1 MLRIFIGLLKGGVLG
16 AVIGYLASRA
26 GIVGGPLGYVIYG
39 VVGAVVGL
47 LCGKPLWRHETL
59 WTPLLKAI
67 FGFGVGAGLNLVA
80 HKFLGA
86 VHLPIAAIPGAT
98 EHAFPDVP
106 ALLGP
111 AVGMIYG
118 ALIELDDA
126 GGGGE
131 ATATKKSGGVSPAVG
146 KRR

>member
-1 MLRIFIGLLKGGVLG
+1 MLRILIGLLKGGVLG
-16 AVIGYLASRA
+16 AVIGYLAGRA

-67 FGFGVGAGLNLVA
+67 FGFGVGVGLNLVA

-111 AVGMIYG
+111 AVGMLYG

-126 GGGGE
+126 GGSGE
-131 ATATKKSGGVSPAVG
+131 AAKTDRASGSAAAK

>member
-1 MLRIFIGLLKGGVLG
+1 
-16 AVIGYLASRA
+16 
-26 GIVGGPLGYVIYG
+26 VIYG

-47 LCGKPLWRHETL
+47 LGGKPLWRHETL

-131 ATATKKSGGVSPAVG
+131 ATATKKSGGVSPAAG

>member
-1 MLRIFIGLLKGGVLG
+1 MLRILIGLLKGGVIG
-16 AVIGYLASRA
+16 ALIGYLAGRA
-26 GIVGGPLGYVIYG
+26 GIVSGPIGYVIYG
-39 VVGAVVGL
+39 AVGAAVGL

-80 HKFLGA
+80 HKFLGG

-98 EHAFPDVP
+98 EHALPEVP

-126 GGGGE
+126 GGG
-131 ATATKKSGGVSPAVG
+131 ATAKPAAPVT

>member
-1 MLRIFIGLLKGGVLG
+1 MLNSGNSGFISVSLSAAGENPDDWEGLEQC
-16 AVIGYLASRA
+16 LARFE
-26 GIVGGPLGYVIYG
+26 
-39 VVGAVVGL
+39 
-47 LCGKPLWRHETL
+47 HETL

-67 FGFGVGAGLNLVA
+67 FGFGVGVGLNLVA
-80 HKFLGA
+80 HKFFGA

-111 AVGMIYG
+111 AVGMLYG

-126 GGGGE
+126 GGGE
-131 ATATKKSGGVSPAVG
+131 ASKTAGSAAAS